1 MFVCCILGLLP
12 VFVTGTYFYHDIQKI
27 YLPEH
32 ITYHLIAG
40 SIVLIISELLQSDTK
55 KVTNIYQ
62 INYYQASIIGFIQC
76 FSLFPGISR
85 LGITV
90 ATGLILGFTRKVA
103 FEFSLILFIVIAC
116 GTFIIDTYKNFS
128 FFIINA
134 YLIVLSIFT
143 SFLVSFFLGKFLIPI
158 LYRTSL
164 IFFAIYRLL
173 IAYIIFI
180 LINY

>member
-1 MFVCCILGLLP
+1 M
-12 VFVTGTYFYHDIQKI
+12 
-27 YLPEH
+27 
-32 ITYHLIAG
+32 
-40 SIVLIISELLQSDTK
+40 
-55 KVTNIYQ
+55 
-62 INYYQASIIGFIQC
+62 
-76 FSLFPGISR
+76 
-85 LGITV
+85 
-90 ATGLILGFTRKVA
+90 GFTRKVA